1 MKQADVR
8 TLTITLL
15 AAAALLVLN
24 GAGRAQQKF
33 PDLYN
38 LGPLGGK
45 ASVARGEFPD
55 AGTCGLCVVELFKG
69 GPAEKAG
76 LKVGDTIYGAGK
88 VFEQDAYL
96 ELGYAIAAAEAKNPA
111 HCELMLKRGDENLK
125 LTAVLAHF
133 ADADDRTRAILQ
145 AACKWLA
152 AQQDSEGA
160 FRSTLSPEVSQVV
173 LTSLAGMA
181 WLAAGN
187 KPHEGA
193 YAANI
198 VKAAVFVSEFVGE
211 QKHYRKLQGKNN
223 DQTNWSLGYGGV
235 FLAHVAKAADEK
247 WLKRSELKRIDS
259 KLKWIR
265 DRILKQAEPDGGFA
279 AGPGGANILDYVHL
293 EVMSNFCL
301 AALGCIRQAGVDVD
315 AEKVEPLLA
324 YVEKCQGEDGGI
336 HYSHDKL
343 WGTDVGRTAGAMN
356 AFAALGVTS
365 RDSYA
370 RMKSYLDKNY
380 QHAFSGHSTPTMHQL
395 SVAIAARREGMLDKY
410 WAAQDREFTMV
421 RNPDHTFA
429 YRPTADTLRMGMNL
443 DRDLGAA
450 WTTAHWVIVLGLK
463 QGGSSLW
470 VAKP

>member
-1 MKQADVR
+1 MR

-15 AAAALLVLN
+15 VAAAVLALTVP
-24 GAGRAQQKF
+24 GHSQQKL

-45 ASVARGEFPD
+45 ASVVRGEFPD
-55 AGTCGLCVVELFKG
+55 GGKCGLSVVELLKG

-76 LKVGDTIYGAGK
+76 LKVGDTIYGAAK

-96 ELGYAIAAAEAKNPA
+96 ELGDAIASAEAKDPA
-111 HCELMLKRGDENLK
+111 SCELMLKRGADTLK
-125 LTAVLAHF
+125 LTAALARF
-133 ADADDRTRAILQ
+133 TDADARARVILDN
-145 AACKWLA
+145 ACKWLA
-152 AQQDSEGA
+152 ARQDSEGA

-181 WLAAGN
+181 WLAAGG

-198 VKAAVFVSEFVGE
+198 VKAAVFVSEYVGE

-223 DQTNWSLGYGGV
+223 DQTNWGLGYGGI
-235 FLAHVAKAADEK
+235 FLAHVLKAADER
-247 WLKRSELKRIDS
+247 WLKRSELKRLES
-259 KLKWIR
+259 KLKWVR

-279 AGPGGANILDYVHL
+279 AGPGGANVLDYVHL
-293 EVMSNFCL
+293 EVVSNFCL

-315 AEKVEPLLA
+315 AQKVEPMLS

-370 RMKSYLDKNY
+370 KMKAYFDKNHP
-380 QHAFSGHSTPTMHQL
+380 HAFGGHSTPTMHQL
-395 SVAIAARREGMLDKY
+395 SVAIAAQREGMLDKY
-410 WAAQDREFTMV
+410 WAAQGNEFMMV

-429 YRPTADTLRMGMNL
+429 YRPTADTQRMGMNL
-443 DRDLGAA
+443 DRDLGAV
-450 WTTAHWVIVLGLK
+450 WTTAHWVVVLGLK
-463 QGGSSLW
+463 QGGCPLW